1 MRHAVERVLASAMR
15 RARCA
20 PLPVLAAFAT
30 ASLLPSG
37 ALPPLLAEPP
47 IRPSSQPAPA
57 VVAAPP
63 ATHVDVLTV
72 LDRASRDE
80 VRSTVV
86 PRPKRP
92 AAPSHRWVRPSGGP
106 LTSSFGHRWGRMH
119 KGIDLG
125 ASYGAPIYAA
135 TDGVITYA
143 GPEGGYGRLI
153 IIRDW
158 DGTETA
164 YGHMSSFV
172 RTSGRVRAGEV
183 IARVGSAGDATGP
196 HLHFEV
202 RIHGVQVDPQAF
214 LRKRDVYV

>member
-20 PLPVLAAFAT
+20 PLPVLAALAT

-37 ALPPLLAEPP
+37 ALPPLLADPP
-47 IRPSSQPAPA
+47 ARVSEQPP
-57 VVAAPP
+57 VVAAEPIP
-63 ATHVDVLTV
+63 ARVDVLTV
-72 LDRASRDE
+72 LDRASRGE
-80 VRSTVV
+80 ARSPIV
-86 PRPKRP
+86 PKPKRATTP
-92 AAPSHRWVRPSGGP
+92 RHRWVRPSGGP
-106 LTSSFGHRWGRMH
+106 LTSSFGPRWGRMH

-125 ASYGAPIYAA
+125 AGWGAPIYAA

-172 RTSGRVRAGEV
+172 RTSGRVRAGDV
-183 IARVGSAGDATGP
+183 IARVGAAGDATGP

-202 RIHGVQVDPQAF
+202 RINGVEVDPRAF
-214 LRKRDVYV
+214 LRKRGVYV

>member
-37 ALPPLLAEPP
+37 ALPPLLADPP
-47 IRPSSQPAPA
+47 ARS
-57 VVAAPP
+57 AAPTP
-63 ATHVDVLTV
+63 RADASGHATARLDVLTV
-72 LDRASRDE
+72 RDRASRGE
-80 VRSTVV
+80 ARPTAA
-86 PRPKRP
+86 PKRA
-92 AAPSHRWVRPSGGP
+92 AAPRHRWVRPCGGP
-106 LTSSFGHRWGRMH
+106 LTSPFGYRWGRLH

-125 ASYGAPIYAA
+125 APYGAPIYAA

-143 GPEGGYGRLI
+143 GPENGYGRLI
-153 IIRDW
+153 VIRDW

-172 RTSGRVRAGEV
+172 RTSGRVRAGQL
-183 IARVGSAGDATGP
+183 IARVGAAGDATGP

-202 RIHGVQVDPQAF
+202 RIGGVQVDPRAF
-214 LRKRDVYV
+214 LRKRGVWL